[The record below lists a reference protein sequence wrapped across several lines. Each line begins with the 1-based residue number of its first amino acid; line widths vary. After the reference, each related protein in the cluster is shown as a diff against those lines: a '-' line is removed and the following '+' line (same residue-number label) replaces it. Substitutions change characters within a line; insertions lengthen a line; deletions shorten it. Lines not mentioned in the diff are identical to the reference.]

1 MTDLLVA
8 ERRAAGR
15 HRRHQRSRKRIMG
28 NAARPRLSVYRS
40 VRHLHAQL
48 IDDERGITLAS
59 ASSVLQELRKSLKHG
74 GNIKAAIEVGRLLAA
89 NARKVGITAAVLD
102 RGGYAYH
109 GRVQALVEA
118 VRTGGVQL

>member
-28 NAARPRLSVYRS
+28 TAARPRLSVYRS

-59 ASSVLQELRKSLKHG
+59 ASSVLSDLRKTLKHG

-89 NARKVGITAAVLD
+89 NARAAGITAAVLD

-109 GRVQALVEA
+109 GRVKALVEA